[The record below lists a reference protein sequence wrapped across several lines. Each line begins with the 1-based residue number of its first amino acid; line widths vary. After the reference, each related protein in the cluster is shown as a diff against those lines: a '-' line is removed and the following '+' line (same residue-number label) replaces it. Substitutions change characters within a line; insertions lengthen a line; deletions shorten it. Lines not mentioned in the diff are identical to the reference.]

1 MNLNKRESLIL
12 YLLNKTDTITA
23 KEISDS
29 LNVSVRTVKNDI
41 SLLRSKLEVFN
52 ILINSTPGLGY
63 SLELSK
69 SKVSPKDIITTINE
83 SVDSIKSFST
93 NYDRVIYII
102 KKLIDY
108 YDGVNFE
115 DLADEMYISLST
127 LRNDLKSVKEISE
140 DFEVKL
146 VMTKDKIIK
155 FKGLELDIRNLIFE
169 YYSNLKSNII
179 GLDEEY
185 LSNKLIESIKDGI
198 VLSDYTIHNIASFTL
213 IALLREMD
221 GFNLIY
227 PNTNFNDKKVFELTK
242 RYIDFIIEDFNIP
255 INSHTMFYIF
265 NQIKNKQVYYDDR
278 LINETDGIEE
288 VIKDI
293 IIESKTNF
301 DIDFENEK
309 EFIYALKL
317 HIAALIQRVKNKMS
331 TNIQVD
337 YEHLRKYLFGCKMTM
352 SAVEIIEKYY
362 SLEIPMDEFVLLV
375 YYFNGEILKQQR
387 NKTKIIGFVSSR
399 GRAENLMFINQL
411 ENNFYLPKY
420 KVTTFENAHELKKQI
435 NNVDLVV
442 TSNNALFQE
451 LNNNNIVD
459 IRNPH
464 FVDEIRNLFHLQTIK
479 NIELNKYF
487 KLEYLKFGIKGYNRQ
502 EVMGSLI
509 SYLKEINVFH
519 KERSKNIQFKDIEL
533 GNGILMLQDINRVC
547 KNPIF
552 FVGYLENPII
562 WHKEVITT
570 ITLIKTK
577 KDGDKD
583 LPTLCNLL
591 STWISDK
598 NKIKGVYLKKDYSF
612 YIKSLLRQVGD
623 INS

>member
-331 TNIQVD
+331 TNIQID

-435 NNVDLVV
+435 NLREQFPVGK
-442 TSNNALFQE
+442 
-451 LNNNNIVD
+451 
-459 IRNPH
+459 
-464 FVDEIRNLFHLQTIK
+464 EIM
-479 NIELNKYF
+479 
-487 KLEYLKFGIKGYNRQ
+487 LEDQGKDDKGYQ
-502 EVMGSLI
+502 I
-509 SYLKEINVFH
+509 YKF
-519 KERSKNIQFKDIEL
+519 
-533 GNGILMLQDINRVC
+533 
-547 KNPIF
+547 
-552 FVGYLENPII
+552 
-562 WHKEVITT
+562 
-570 ITLIKTK
+570 IK
-577 KDGDKD
+577 
-583 LPTLCNLL
+583 
-591 STWISDK
+591 
-598 NKIKGVYLKKDYSF
+598 
-612 YIKSLLRQVGD
+612 
-623 INS
+623 

>member
-309 EFIYALKL
+309 DFIYALKL

-331 TNIQVD
+331 TNIQID

-583 LPTLCNLL
+583 LTTLCNLL

>member
-331 TNIQVD
+331 TNIQID